1 MASEIRLPDE
11 EWLIENLNKVI
22 NENKISQEELID
34 VLGVTTQSAVS
45 RILNQESRL
54 TYQEAYKLTIHLL
67 KYASPIPNKPVSEY
81 SRKSD
86 EVSFVY
92 SDELISI
99 AVRKLDDGDFTQLLV
114 KNREKGSCLGIVTDL
129 TLLNRMAKPLKSI
142 SKDRWLTEL
151 KTLTIE
157 NANVIEQV
165 PQYPEDCSIVE
176 VAEGLKN
183 HYAVL
188 IEEGSEN
195 KIGIITRADL
205 LKIIK

>member
-1 MASEIRLPDE
+1 VTSEIQLPDE
-11 EWLIENLNKVI
+11 EWLIEHLNKVI
-22 NENKISQEELID
+22 YENRISQEELVNI
-34 VLGVTTQSAVS
+34 LGVSTQSAVS

-54 TYQEAYKLTIHLL
+54 TYQEAYKLTVYLL
-67 KYASPIPNKPVSEY
+67 KYASPLPKKPVSEY

-92 SDELISI
+92 SDEPISEAI
-99 AVRKLDDGDFTQLLV
+99 RKLEEGYFTQLLV
-114 KNREKGSCLGIVTDL
+114 KDREKGTCLGIVTDL
-129 TLLNRMAKPLKSI
+129 TLLKRMAQPLKST
-142 SKDRWLTEL
+142 SKDKWLTEF

-157 NANVIEQV
+157 NADVIEQV
-165 PQYPEDCSIVE
+165 PQYPEDCSIIE

-188 IEEGSEN
+188 VEEGSEY

-205 LKIIK
+205 LKII